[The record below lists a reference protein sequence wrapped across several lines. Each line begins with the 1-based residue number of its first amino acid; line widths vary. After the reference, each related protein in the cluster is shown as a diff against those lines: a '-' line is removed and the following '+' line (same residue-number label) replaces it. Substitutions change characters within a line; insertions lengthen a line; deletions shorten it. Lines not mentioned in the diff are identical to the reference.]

1 MTSDLITLKPQALQ
15 LDQNPAAV
23 YLAGLGSEV
32 SRRTML
38 GALQV
43 IAGLLSGGRTDWAGI
58 DWASLRFQHVAA
70 IRAKLADTYSAATA
84 NKMLSALRGVLK
96 AAYQLGQLPAEEYHR
111 AADIDGVRGDTVL
124 AGRGLAKGELAAL
137 MAACENDASPAG
149 IRDAAILALAYTGG
163 LRRSE
168 IAALTLASY
177 EPETGRLLVH
187 GKRNKYRYV
196 YLVNGAA
203 AAMDD
208 WLTVRGSEPGALF
221 LAINKGGHIRP
232 GVGITSQ
239 AILNLCQ
246 KRGAQAGLQA
256 FSPHDL
262 RRTFISDLLGV
273 GVDIA
278 TVAKLAGHASVQTTA
293 RYDRRPEE
301 AKRQAVELLHI
312 PYHRRKPVIQDKT
325 RE

>member
-1 MTSDLITLKPQALQ
+1 MTSELVRLQPQALQ

-137 MAACENDASPAG
+137 MAACEHDESPG
-149 IRDAAILALAYTGG
+149 ELG
-163 LRRSE
+163 
-168 IAALTLASY
+168 TLLS
-177 EPETGRLLVH
+177 
-187 GKRNKYRYV
+187 
-196 YLVNGAA
+196 
-203 AAMDD
+203 
-208 WLTVRGSEPGALF
+208 
-221 LAINKGGHIRP
+221 
-232 GVGITSQ
+232 
-239 AILNLCQ
+239 
-246 KRGAQAGLQA
+246 
-256 FSPHDL
+256 
-262 RRTFISDLLGV
+262 
-273 GVDIA
+273 
-278 TVAKLAGHASVQTTA
+278 
-293 RYDRRPEE
+293 
-301 AKRQAVELLHI
+301 
-312 PYHRRKPVIQDKT
+312 
-325 RE
+325 